1 MIETEIWKQ
10 DPGNK
15 WLLHYAGQRKTDE
28 VFRELKTFLEKEG
41 LLPDEYF
48 DIAYGFDQESPLF
61 PKTDDFRCYAQ
72 WGGSEGIYLEVEL
85 LTQNPATGKQEWI
98 NFATG
103 KTLSESIEAFNKMQY
118 TAGRIYCVLT
128 RDPYEPEQKLEANE
142 EPTVPSGDMEPDK
155 LETAKQIINDY
166 CMEEFEHGADFSDLS
181 HVDLAYSRTSDDEH
195 TVQVYA
201 DLEASQIVYQVDGSD
216 VRVVGGTQADLIE
229 HLENLSFDAL
239 IADAEAAGA
248 DRIAEKAIDWGEA
261 MYGADGH
268 LAFHGPDDPSPE
280 PPTPRHGPH
289 L

>member
-1 MIETEIWKQ
+1 MIETEIWKR
-10 DPGNK
+10 DPEKKGV
-15 WLLHYAGQRKTDE
+15 LHYEGQRKTEE
-28 VFRELKTFLEKEG
+28 VFRELREFLEKEG

-48 DIAYGFDQESPLF
+48 SMAYGFDQDYPLF

-72 WGGSEGIYLEVEL
+72 WGGSEGIYLEVDL
-85 LTQNPATGKQEWI
+85 LTRDPATGKQEWL

-103 KTLSESIEAFNKMQY
+103 KTLDESLEAFNKMQH

-128 RDPYEPEQKLEANE
+128 RDSYEPEQKLEANE
-142 EPTVPSGDMEPDK
+142 EPPVPSANIEPDK

-166 CMEEFEHGADFSDLS
+166 CMEEFEHGADFGDPS

-216 VRVVGGTQADLIE
+216 VRVVGGTQADLLE

-239 IADAEAAGA
+239 IADAEAAEE
-248 DRIAEKAIDWGEA
+248 DRIAEEAIDWGGA
-261 MYGADGH
+261 MYGADGY
-268 LAFHGPDDPSPE
+268 LAFHGPNDPPPE
-280 PPTPRHGPH
+280 PPKPKHGPH

>member
-1 MIETEIWKQ
+1 MIETEIWKR
-10 DPGNK
+10 DPEKKGV
-15 WLLHYAGQRKTDE
+15 LHYEGQRKTEE
-28 VFRELKTFLEKEG
+28 VFRELREFLEKEG

-48 DIAYGFDQESPLF
+48 SMAYGFERDYPLF

-72 WGGSEGIYLEVEL
+72 WGGSEGIYLEVDL
-85 LTQNPATGKQEWI
+85 LTRDPATGKQEWL

-103 KTLSESIEAFNKMQY
+103 KTLDESLEAFNKMQH

-128 RDPYEPEQKLEANE
+128 RDSYEPEQKLEANE
-142 EPTVPSGDMEPDK
+142 EPPVPSANIEPDK

-166 CMEEFEHGADFSDLS
+166 CMEEFEHGADFGDPS

-216 VRVVGGTQADLIE
+216 VRVVGGTQADLLE

-239 IADAEAAGA
+239 IADAEAAEA
-248 DRIAEKAIDWGEA
+248 DRIAEEAIDWGEA
-261 MYGADGH
+261 MYGADGY
-268 LAFHGPDDPSPE
+268 LAFHGPDDPPPE
-280 PPTPRHGPH
+280 PPKTKHGPH

>member
-1 MIETEIWKQ
+1 MIETEIWKR
-10 DPGNK
+10 DPEKKGV
-15 WLLHYAGQRKTDE
+15 LHYEGQRKTEE
-28 VFRELKTFLEKEG
+28 VFRELREFLEKEG

-48 DIAYGFDQESPLF
+48 SMAYGFDQDYPLF

-72 WGGSEGIYLEVEL
+72 WGGSEGIYLEVDL
-85 LTQNPATGKQEWI
+85 LTRDPATGKQEWL

-103 KTLSESIEAFNKMQY
+103 KTLDESLEAFNKMQH

-128 RDPYEPEQKLEANE
+128 RDSYEPEQKLEANE
-142 EPTVPSGDMEPDK
+142 EPPVPSANIEPDK

-166 CMEEFEHGADFSDLS
+166 CMEEFEHGADFGDPS

-216 VRVVGGTQADLIE
+216 VRVVGGTQADLLE

-239 IADAEAAGA
+239 IADAEAAEA
-248 DRIAEKAIDWGEA
+248 DRIAEEAIDWGGA
-261 MYGADGH
+261 MYGADGY
-268 LAFHGPDDPSPE
+268 LAFHGPNDPPPE
-280 PPTPRHGPH
+280 PPKPKHGPH